1 MIPRPEPRDYQTAE
15 RYLLQVMAVH
25 DMYDGRPAGVSP
37 KDFDAAVKAVAEWTA
52 RMRRLADAQAALTGE
67 DWVAKM
73 SQVAE
78 ERSAR
83 EGEG

>member
-1 MIPRPEPRDYQTAE
+1 MIPRPEERDYQIAE

-37 KDFDAAVKAVAEWTA
+37 KNFDAAVKAVAEWTA